1 MDKQLISFLLHRP
14 YSWFACAQV
23 AWAKLRQAPQVTV
36 WREGLRIRTGTGNGE
51 GLFCAV
57 AGTAYEAEMKWFL
70 QQMKSG
76 QTFLDVGANI
86 GIYSLHASRRL
97 GPRGKVHAFEPTLE
111 TYAILTD
118 NITKNH
124 LANVECHQ
132 VALAEHSGILYLVA
146 GDRPASNSTAE
157 SAAEAHS
164 GVSIPATTL
173 DEFCA
178 LHEVTA
184 IDFIKVDI
192 EGGELAFFKGGR
204 ETLLK
209 HKPVILFESMHTGPS
224 YPEREWLRQLGY
236 QLFFLNQDTLEAVA
250 PGATRGA
257 NVIAKFQ

>member
-14 YSWFACAQV
+14 SSWFACAQV
-23 AWAKLRQAPQVTV
+23 AWAKLRRTPQVTV
-36 WREGLRIRTGTGNGE
+36 WREGFRIQTGTGNGE

-70 QQMKSG
+70 QQMQPG

-86 GIYSLHASRRL
+86 GIYTLHASRRL
-97 GPRGKVHAFEPTLE
+97 GPGGKVHAFEPTSE
-111 TYAILTD
+111 TNVILTH
-118 NITKNH
+118 NIAKNH
-124 LANVECHQ
+124 LVNVECHQ

-157 SAAEAHS
+157 SAEQAHS

-178 LHEVTA
+178 QQAVLA

-204 ETLLK
+204 EALLK

-224 YPEREWLRQLGY
+224 FPEREWLRQLGY
-236 QLFFLNQDTLEAVA
+236 QLFFLNQDTLETVD
-250 PGATRGA
+250 PDATRGA

>member
-1 MDKQLISFLLHRP
+1 
-14 YSWFACAQV
+14 
-23 AWAKLRQAPQVTV
+23 
-36 WREGLRIRTGTGNGE
+36 
-51 GLFCAV
+51 V

-70 QQMKSG
+70 QQMQPG

-86 GIYSLHASRRL
+86 GIYTLHASRRL
-97 GPRGKVHAFEPTLE
+97 GPGGKVHAFEPTSE
-111 TYAILTD
+111 TNVILTH
-118 NITKNH
+118 NIAMNH
-124 LANVECHQ
+124 LVNVECHQ

-157 SAAEAHS
+157 SAEQAHS

-178 LHEVTA
+178 QQAVPA

-204 ETLLK
+204 EALLK

-224 YPEREWLRQLGY
+224 FPEREWLRQLGY
-236 QLFFLNQDTLEAVA
+236 QLFFLNQDTLETVD
-250 PGATRGA
+250 PDATRGA